1 MNTVHKEVSKKNEI
15 KFLKNKIK
23 SNQMRKKMK
32 FLKNKNFDI
41 ENDMIYGIRCLAFPI
56 NAMT

>member
-1 MNTVHKEVSKKNEI
+1 
-15 KFLKNKIK
+15 
-23 SNQMRKKMK
+23 MK

-41 ENDMIYGIRCLAFPI
+41 ENDMIYGIRCLALPI